1 MMVTSLTACQS
12 DSASTSGSTTYT
24 GSAEGYHGVVKVEVT
39 VNGDTIEV
47 VNVVEHSETE
57 GVGTVAIDEIPG
69 WIVENQSLAADT
81 VSGATLTSNAIL
93 SAVEQACSEAGLDVE
108 ALKNKEVAKET
119 SDEVI
124 QMETDALII
133 GSGAAGLTA
142 AVSAKEQG
150 IENVMVI
157 EKMPFIGGA
166 SAMAHGVWAAG
177 AKAQIDAGVTNDSA
191 DILYDDLMV
200 LSQGE
205 SNPMLTRMFADN
217 SGRALDWLMDN
228 YGMGV
233 DGPSAFEG
241 ASVERNFIFDGS
253 GAKLIEVLNENA
265 LEMGVTVQ
273 CDTEGKELMIE
284 DGKVVGAIAQGS
296 DDTTYEIKADYVL
309 LATGGYGNNPE
320 MLDHA
325 EGTVYYGPAGLTGD
339 GQKMAEAVGAKLVN
353 MGGIAMKP
361 VNLEVEEGVAKNASA
376 ARLGF
381 ETIPAILVADDGE
394 RIANELAGE
403 AEMRDAWIAHET
415 ESLFMLMDE
424 AVYEAFVQNGLD
436 TEFFSE
442 EELEGWKTTEVRDM
456 PILAEGA
463 TLDEAC
469 AQMNL
474 DSEVVRQTIETYN
487 TNAEN
492 GEDEFGREVVG
503 TLSLD
508 GEYHIL
514 RVTGRFAT
522 TTGGVEINEN
532 LQVLDTEGN
541 PIEGLYAAGEVIG
554 NATGECNVSYLTWG
568 IITGQIFGEVIGETT
583 AES

>member
-1 MMVTSLTACQS
+1 MRGFKIFGREENIMKKTFKKVIALVLCAMMVTSLTACQS

-24 GSAEGYHGVVKVEVT
+24 GSAEGYHGEVKVEVT
-39 VNGDTIEV
+39 VNGDTIEA

-57 GVGTVAIDEIPG
+57 GVGTVAIDEILG

-93 SAVEQACSEAGLDVE
+93 SAVEQACSEASLDVE

-166 SAMAHGVWAAG
+166 SAMDHGVWAAG

-253 GAKLIEVLNENA
+253 GAKLIEVLKKSGLYEKVASLSKKENTYIGKDIEKEGIQLSGGQIQKLFLARA
-265 LEMGVTVQ
+265 LYKNAHLLILDEPTAALDAIAESEMYDQYASLVKNKTSLFISHRLSSTRF
-273 CDTEGKELMIE
+273 CDRIFFLEKGKIAECGTHDELME
-284 DGKVVGAIAQGS
+284 
-296 DDTTYEIKADYVL
+296 
-309 LATGGYGNNPE
+309 
-320 MLDHA
+320 
-325 EGTVYYGPAGLTGD
+325 
-339 GQKMAEAVGAKLVN
+339 
-353 MGGIAMKP
+353 
-361 VNLEVEEGVAKNASA
+361 KN
-376 ARLGF
+376 
-381 ETIPAILVADDGE
+381 
-394 RIANELAGE
+394 
-403 AEMRDAWIAHET
+403 
-415 ESLFMLMDE
+415 
-424 AVYEAFVQNGLD
+424 
-436 TEFFSE
+436 
-442 EELEGWKTTEVRDM
+442 
-456 PILAEGA
+456 
-463 TLDEAC
+463 
-469 AQMNL
+469 
-474 DSEVVRQTIETYN
+474 
-487 TNAEN
+487 
-492 GEDEFGREVVG
+492 
-503 TLSLD
+503 
-508 GEYHIL
+508 
-514 RVTGRFAT
+514 
-522 TTGGVEINEN
+522 
-532 LQVLDTEGN
+532 
-541 PIEGLYAAGEVIG
+541 GLYANMFYIQSQYYKEVSEGE
-554 NATGECNVSYLTWG
+554 A
-568 IITGQIFGEVIGETT
+568 
-583 AES
+583 